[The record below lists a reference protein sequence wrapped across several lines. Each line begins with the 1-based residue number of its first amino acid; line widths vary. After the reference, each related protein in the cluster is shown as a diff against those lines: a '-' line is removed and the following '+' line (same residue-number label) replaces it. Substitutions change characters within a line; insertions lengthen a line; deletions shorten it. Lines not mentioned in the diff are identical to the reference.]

1 LDKENR
7 MQKKEPLHLRPS
19 QALTI
24 GNLKS
29 TVNPADK
36 NWRTQDTALAMLKH
50 AYDQIEM
57 AERMIAEQEKRIRQL
72 EDLAATDP
80 MTGLM
85 NRRGFETFFGHELA
99 RIRRHNSPG
108 ALLALIDLDRFKQI
122 NDTRGHQ
129 AGDACLKLVGQHLLG
144 SIRIVDGAARFGG
157 DEFALLLTQTDPE
170 KAMVRIH
177 QVKDMLN
184 SMYLDWDGERLEFG
198 ASIGV
203 EPVLENGE
211 WDKAYKA
218 ADAALYADKLKRKAQ
233 R

>member
-1 LDKENR
+1 MATK
-7 MQKKEPLHLRPS
+7 QPLHLRPS

-24 GNLKS
+24 ENLKS
-29 TVNPADK
+29 TVNPADP
-36 NWRTQDTALAMLKH
+36 NWRTQGTTLAMLKH
-50 AYDQIEM
+50 AYDQIET
-57 AERMIAEQEKRIRQL
+57 AERMIAQQEKRIRQL
-72 EDLAATDP
+72 EDLASTDP

-85 NRRGFETFFGHELA
+85 NRRGFETFFAHEQA

-122 NDTRGHQ
+122 NDTHGHQ
-129 AGDACLKLVGQHLLG
+129 AGDACLKLVAKHLLS

-170 KAMVRIH
+170 KAMVRIY
-177 QVKDMLN
+177 QVKDTLN
-184 SMYLDWDGERLEFG
+184 SMRLDWQGTGLEFG

-203 EPVLENGE
+203 EPVRAETE
-211 WDKAYKA
+211 WLTAYEA
-218 ADAALYADKLKRKAQ
+218 ADKALYADKTARRAG

>member
-1 LDKENR
+1 
-7 MQKKEPLHLRPS
+7 MKKQQGQLRPS

-24 GNLKS
+24 QNLKS
-29 TVNPADK
+29 TINPADA
-36 NWRTQDTALAMLKH
+36 NWRTQDTTLAMLRM
-50 AYDQIEM
+50 AYDQIEQ
-57 AERMIAEQEKRIRQL
+57 AERLIADQEKRIRQL
-72 EDLAATDP
+72 EDLASTDP

-122 NDTRGHQ
+122 NDTHGHQ
-129 AGDACLKLVGQHLLG
+129 AGDACLKLAADYLLK

-170 KAMVRIH
+170 KAMVRIY
-177 QVKDMLN
+177 QVKDMLD
-184 SMYLDWDGERLEFG
+184 SMRLYWHGEELEFG

-203 EPVLENGE
+203 QPVYADSE
-211 WDKAYKA
+211 WDPAYAA
-218 ADAALYADKLKRKAQ
+218 ADKDLYADKTQRKA
-233 R
+233 RR

>member
-1 LDKENR
+1 
-7 MQKKEPLHLRPS
+7 MSQKHMHLRPS

-24 GNLKS
+24 QNLKS
-29 TVNPADK
+29 AVKPSDS
-36 NWRTQDTALAMLKH
+36 NWRTQETTLAMLKL
-50 AYDQIEM
+50 AYDQIET
-57 AERMIAEQEKRIRQL
+57 AERMIADQEKRIRQL

-85 NRRGFETFFGHELA
+85 NRRGFETFFAHEHA

-122 NDTRGHQ
+122 NDTHGHQ
-129 AGDACLKLVGQHLLG
+129 AGDACLKLAAEYVLK

-170 KAMVRIH
+170 KAMVRIY
-177 QVKDMLN
+177 QVKDMLD
-184 SMYLDWDGERLEFG
+184 SMHLDWQGVRLSFG
-198 ASIGV
+198 ASIGTA
-203 EPVLENGE
+203 PIGE
-211 WDKAYKA
+211 DSAWEAAYMA
-218 ADAALYADKLKRKAQ
+218 ADKALYADKSARKAQ